1 MKAKKGNQI
10 CGLNDIL
17 FPVELINNPRTTNSE
32 YSKVVTGVING
43 VEMDL
48 NYCSPVYELIKND
61 DIFPNIKS
69 VLENNNIEHTVEY
82 SHTNNVRFY
91 ANYRITDNLYKYELK
106 NTNDFIEPLLRVQH
120 SYNGLTKYRIQ
131 FGYFRLICSNG
142 MVIPIEEM
150 KQFNLNIDGKHTES
164 IKKSFFQLDYIL
176 KNFVLNAGQITEA
189 ITKKYELLGGREVT
203 NIEDRVNEVLNFVK
217 ITAVDNNKL
226 NTLNYITNVIKN
238 ESTSEKLNY
247 NGKVTDFLIYNGI
260 NQYINDNSLNIA
272 APEKRIETDSK
283 IFEYMLVNA

>member
-61 DIFPNIKS
+61 GIFPNIKS
-69 VLENNNIEHTVEY
+69 VLDNNNIEHTVEY

-91 ANYRITDNLYKYELK
+91 ANYRITDNRYKYELK

-164 IKKSFFQLDYIL
+164 IKKSFFQLDHIL

-203 NIEDRVNEVLNFVK
+203 NIEDRVKEVLNFVK

>member
-69 VLENNNIEHTVEY
+69 VLDNNNIEHTVEY

-91 ANYRITDNLYKYELK
+91 ANYRITDNRYKYELK

-142 MVIPIEEM
+142 LVIPVEEM